1 VLVGGK
7 DELLWNTK
15 ELLLEEV
22 AEVELVMD
30 VLELTEAE
38 LASVDMS
45 DVEITEVTVESEEY
59 VLKDVVPFLLTFDVK
74 GHQVV

>member
-1 VLVGGK
+1 
-7 DELLWNTK
+7 
-15 ELLLEEV
+15 
-22 AEVELVMD
+22 
-30 VLELTEAE
+30 
-38 LASVDMS
+38 MS